1 MDRLVSRPEVLAIVQ
16 ARGGSKGLP
25 RKNLRL
31 LRGHPLVAY
40 SIASGLAARSIT
52 RVIMSTDD
60 EEIADVARQYGAE
73 VPFMRPP
80 ELAGD
85 DTPDFPLVRARAGL
99 AGRSTKA
106 TCRQLVVQLRPTT
119 PLRPRGMLDEAV
131 RHSARRSA
139 GRLRAR
145 RDRAQANALQ
155 NVARR
160 RRRQPAAADGN
171 GVRRALQHAAAKAA
185 RGLLAN
191 RPRRRHPRD
200 DHYRRRFAD
209 RQAACCRS

>member
-1 MDRLVSRPEVLAIVQ
+1 MDRVVNRPEVLAIVQ

-60 EEIADVARQYGAE
+60 EEIAEVARQYGAE
-73 VPFMRPP
+73 VPFMRPA
-80 ELAGD
+80 ELADD
-85 DTPDFPLVRARAGL
+85 DTPDFPLFEHAL
-99 AGRSTKA
+99 AWLAEHEDYRPET
-106 TCRQLVVQLRPTT
+106 VVQLRPTT

-131 RHSARRSA
+131 RHLARRSA

-145 RDRAQANALQ
+145 RDDAQANPLQ
-155 NVARR
+155 DVARR
-160 RRRQPAAADGN
+160 RRRLLAAADGN
-171 GVRRALQHAAAKAA
+171 QFRRAVQHAAAEAAA
-185 RGLLAN
+185 RPIG
-191 RPRRRHPRD
+191 RP
-200 DHYRRRFAD
+200 AT
-209 RQAACCRS
+209 ST

>member
-1 MDRLVSRPEVLAIVQ
+1 MDRLVTTPEVLAIVQ

-60 EEIADVARQYGAE
+60 EEIAEVGRAYGAE
-73 VPFMRPP
+73 APFLRPA
-80 ELAGD
+80 ELAED
-85 DTPDFPLVRARAGL
+85 DTPDFPVVRARL
-99 AGRSTKA
+99 AWLAKHEGY
-106 TCRQLVVQLRPTT
+106 LPEIVVQLRPTT

-131 RHSARRSA
+131 RILRSRSA

-145 RDRAQANALQ
+145 RDGAQANSL
-155 NVARR
+155 
-160 RRRQPAAADGN
+160 
-171 GVRRALQHAAAKAA
+171 
-185 RGLLAN
+185 
-191 RPRRRHPRD
+191 
-200 DHYRRRFAD
+200 
-209 RQAACCRS
+209 